1 MSMDKILNEWKQ
13 QEENIRQFI
22 KQKDIYHALE
32 EYGRYCQDRIC
43 KSEMRDAITEGF
55 PAKEYFT
62 EYVYFLYTRL
72 GLIERDDWCLHC
84 RLELEDKFEWE
95 DLKKLLLNTIL
106 TVIKRAGVN
115 MLFKM
120 EIPYFTLGHCETM
133 EMLSEFAKKLTHT
146 KIMKRSKRRK
156 SSYIPDKDVLLDQ
169 EFIDFFVSRDMKQ
182 EYFSLLGELGYV
194 SNSIELVNKI
204 T

>member
-1 MSMDKILNEWKQ
+1 MSMDKILDEWEQ
-13 QEENIRQFI
+13 QEENIRRFI
-22 KQKDIYHALE
+22 KQKDIYHTLE

-43 KSEMRDAITEGF
+43 KGEMRDEITKGF
-55 PAKEYFT
+55 PPKEYFT
-62 EYVYFLYTRL
+62 EYVYFFYTRF
-72 GLIERDDWCLHC
+72 GLIDRGDWMLHC
-84 RLELEDKFEWE
+84 RLELEDELERE

-120 EIPYFTLGHCETM
+120 EEPYFTLGHCETM

-146 KIMKRSKRRK
+146 NIMKRSKRRK
-156 SSYIPDKDVLLDQ
+156 YSYIPDKDVLLDQ
-169 EFIDFFVSRDMKQ
+169 EFIDFFVSRDMRQ

-194 SNSIELVNKI
+194 SNTMELVNKV

>member
-1 MSMDKILNEWKQ
+1 MSIEAILDDWKQ
-13 QEENIRQFI
+13 QEENIRRFI

-32 EYGRYCQDRIC
+32 EYGRYCQDHLIV
-43 KSEMRDAITEGF
+43 SEMKDEITKGF
-55 PAKEYFT
+55 PPKQYFT
-62 EYVYFLYTRL
+62 EYVYFLYTRP
-72 GLIERDDWCLHC
+72 GLIDQGDWMLHC
-84 RLELEDKFEWE
+84 RLELKDELERE

-120 EIPYFTLGHCETM
+120 EIPYFTLGYCETM

-156 SSYIPDKDVLLDQ
+156 YSHIPDKDVLLDQ
-169 EFIDFFVSRDMKQ
+169 EFIDFFVSHDMKQ
-182 EYFSLLGELGYV
+182 EYFSLLGKLGYI
-194 SNSIELVNKI
+194 SHSMELLNKI